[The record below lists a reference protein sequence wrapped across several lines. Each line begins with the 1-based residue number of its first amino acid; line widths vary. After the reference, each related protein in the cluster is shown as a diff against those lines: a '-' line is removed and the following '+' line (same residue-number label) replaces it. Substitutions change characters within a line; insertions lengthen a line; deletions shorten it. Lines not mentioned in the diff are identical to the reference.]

1 MSRFV
6 RKIKGKN
13 YPQIQIVIL
22 AAGIG
27 ARTKSYEPRC
37 LLKFNNKKTI
47 VENQMD
53 ILGNIFNKAEI
64 SIVGGFGID
73 KIIRKIGK
81 RARVIENQ
89 MYETTNSGESLKLAV
104 NNSLLD
110 NVLFLHGDLVISE
123 ELFSAANVNQSFL
136 LVDSSGKFEEKEVGV
151 TVVDKKATVLSYNLP
166 TKWCQIAFLA
176 ENELAILRRLFL
188 KSDFNPKF
196 MLTFEII
203 NKIMENG
210 GSFNC
215 FDIGNSFIKEID
227 SLKDINNE
235 NFSR

>member
-123 ELFSAANVNQSFL
+123 ELFNTANVNQSFL